1 MRVPIV
7 NSALPFVSERTP
19 IAEYAL
25 IHPVPSGADAA
36 RRLSI
41 TAQSHVISVA
51 RVLEGSGRN
60 FLNLFLN
67 LGCRPDRVVEAV

>member
-1 MRVPIV
+1 MTAASDYHAARPAFQSM
-7 NSALPFVSERTP
+7 NEPS
-19 IAEYAL
+19 AEYAL

-51 RVLEGSGRN
+51 RVLEGSGRP
-60 FLNLFLN
+60 FLTLFLK
-67 LGCRPDRVVEAV
+67 LRCPP

>member
-1 MRVPIV
+1 MITRISSVIRPKGSDLIFDHPY
-7 NSALPFVSERTP
+7 N
-19 IAEYAL
+19 AEYAL

-60 FLNLFLN
+60 SLNLFLN
-67 LGCRPDRVVEAV
+67 LRCPP